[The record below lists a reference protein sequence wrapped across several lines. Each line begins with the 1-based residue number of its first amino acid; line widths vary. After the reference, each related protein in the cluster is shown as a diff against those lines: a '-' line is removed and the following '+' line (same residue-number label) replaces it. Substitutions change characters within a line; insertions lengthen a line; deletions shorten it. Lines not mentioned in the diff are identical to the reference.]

1 MSTMAEKFYI
11 YDGNKHSR
19 HEMEELVKSSID
31 SLKKGTSPRLSEAF
45 KMLEGKDVLDV
56 GCASGSISKYI
67 AQIGY
72 KVHAIDTLES
82 SIEIANEFFNH
93 ENVTFEVRDVIK
105 QPFPENSFDCILF
118 FETIEH
124 VENPA
129 QFLREFHRIL
139 RPKGCLILSTPNAT
153 SLKNMFYALSYR
165 KRKKRDALTKEIIS
179 EQKHTGTQLE
189 HIYNWDFPVLI
200 RLLDIC
206 GFEHVDH
213 KFTGGGPVVIPFF
226 GKKIQLIKRNSKILK
241 NFEPL
246 MTTHVIKAR
255 KKIS

>member
-1 MSTMAEKFYI
+1 
-11 YDGNKHSR
+11 
-19 HEMEELVKSSID
+19 
-31 SLKKGTSPRLSEAF
+31 
-45 KMLEGKDVLDV
+45 MLEGKDVLDV

-67 AQIGY
+67 AQMGY

-93 ENVTFEVRDVIK
+93 ENVTYEVRDVIK

-165 KRKKRDALTKEIIS
+165 RRKKKRCPY
-179 EQKHTGTQLE
+179 QG
-189 HIYNWDFPVLI
+189 NNF
-200 RLLDIC
+200 R
-206 GFEHVDH
+206 
-213 KFTGGGPVVIPFF
+213 
-226 GKKIQLIKRNSKILK
+226 KKTYRNSVGTYLQLGFSSIDKV
-241 NFEPL
+241 
-246 MTTHVIKAR
+246 T
-255 KKIS
+255 

>member
-1 MSTMAEKFYI
+1 MTKKFYV
-11 YDGNKHSR
+11 YDGKKHSR
-19 HEMEELVKSSID
+19 EEMENLAKISTNYF
-31 SLKKGTSPRLSEAF
+31 KKDNSPRFSEAF
-45 KMLEGKDVLDV
+45 KMLEGKDILDV
-56 GCASGSISKYI
+56 GCASGNISKYI
-67 AQIGY
+67 AEMGY
-72 KVHAIDTLES
+72 KVYGIDTLQT
-82 SIEIANEFFNH
+82 SIEIANEFFSHPNA
-93 ENVTFEVRDVIK
+93 TYEVRDMIK
-105 QPFPENSFDCILF
+105 QPFAENSFDCILF

-129 QFLREFHRIL
+129 QYLREFHRIL

-165 KRKKRDALTKEIIS
+165 KRKKRDAFTKEIIS

-200 RLLDIC
+200 RLLDMC

-226 GKKIQLIKRNSKILK
+226 GKKIQLIKRNSKILR